1 MTNERSYWVKL
12 SGVHINSPEKITA
25 LSAKHA
31 AEIFAKRNKHYG
43 VAICVTKGLLDDP
56 FIFAITA
63 DSQISEPEI
72 INISVELPLVD
83 LALIAKKAVSAFP
96 YDDYEEV
103 SELLNGTTEN
113 RKVIS
118 ELNEKTRSK
127 YQELVEQKILD
138 VQGASF
144 DLKQA
149 SQSIDELTIK
159 AMELG
164 LRSVLKKY
172 IPESSSQTSISGGQE
187 IEGKGTWDDLK
198 SRI

>member
-1 MTNERSYWVKL
+1 MNNARYYWVKL
-12 SGVHINSPEKITA
+12 SGVHINSPEKISA

-43 VAICVTKGLLDDP
+43 VVIYVTEGLMDDGLKFTIP
-56 FIFAITA
+56 AA
-63 DSQISEPEI
+63 SQISEPEI
-72 INISVELPLVD
+72 INISVDLPLVD
-83 LALIAKKAVSAFP
+83 LALIAKKAVTAFP
-96 YDDYEEV
+96 YDEYEEV
-103 SELLNGTTEN
+103 AEFLNGTTEN

-138 VQGASF
+138 NEGASF

-149 SQSIDELTIK
+149 SQSIDELTVK

-164 LRSVLKKY
+164 LRSVLKRY
-172 IPESSSQTSISGGQE
+172 IPESSSHISISGGQE

>member
-1 MTNERSYWVKL
+1 MGDGLKFTIPS
-12 SGVHINSPEKITA
+12 NS
-25 LSAKHA
+25 H
-31 AEIFAKRNKHYG
+31 
-43 VAICVTKGLLDDP
+43 
-56 FIFAITA
+56 
-63 DSQISEPEI
+63 ISEPEI
-72 INISVELPLVD
+72 INISVDLPLVD
-83 LALIAKKAVSAFP
+83 LALIAKKAVTAFP
-96 YDDYEEV
+96 YNEYEEV
-103 SELLNGTTEN
+103 AEFLNGTTEN

-118 ELNEKTRSK
+118 ELNEKTRTN

-144 DLKQA
+144 DLKKA
-149 SQSIDELTIK
+149 SQSIDNLVIK

-172 IPESSSQTSISGGQE
+172 IPESSSHTSISDGQE